1 VKQHYSAGSSWH
13 NSILKISQSVGAAT
27 SNEPIIPRH
36 FLDSAELPR
45 ILKGLDGVGH
55 NLSAQVSW
63 NSYAHVFG
71 CPSYR
76 LRWASG
82 HDPQYLQCAVKVVK
96 FVKFSSLNHEI
107 ILEPRL
113 LGDI

>member
-1 VKQHYSAGSSWH
+1 
-13 NSILKISQSVGAAT
+13 
-27 SNEPIIPRH
+27 
-36 FLDSAELPR
+36 LDSAELPR